1 MAGIRSGGG
10 ERPGIYQNQLISIL
24 ISAIFDRNELQGNL
38 TSVALMDKPAVI
50 PGNYTGFPERADK
63 LSLPGGILP
72 RNNRVTG
79 SILTRVRLPQGLPP
93 GEYIVW
99 VRGSAPDTED
109 ASAKITQNVTAGA
122 TGDAYIRIE

>member
-50 PGNYTGFPERADK
+50 PGNYTGFPGRA
-63 LSLPGGILP
+63 G
-72 RNNRVTG
+72 
-79 SILTRVRLPQGLPP
+79 
-93 GEYIVW
+93 
-99 VRGSAPDTED
+99 
-109 ASAKITQNVTAGA
+109 
-122 TGDAYIRIE
+122 

>member
-1 MAGIRSGGG
+1 
-10 ERPGIYQNQLISIL
+10 
-24 ISAIFDRNELQGNL
+24 
-38 TSVALMDKPAVI
+38 MDKPAVSS
-50 PGNYTGFPERADK
+50 GNHTGFPERADK

-93 GEYIVW
+93 GEYIIW

-109 ASAKITQNVTAGA
+109 ASAKITQTVNAGA
-122 TGDAYIRIE
+122 GGSAYIRLE